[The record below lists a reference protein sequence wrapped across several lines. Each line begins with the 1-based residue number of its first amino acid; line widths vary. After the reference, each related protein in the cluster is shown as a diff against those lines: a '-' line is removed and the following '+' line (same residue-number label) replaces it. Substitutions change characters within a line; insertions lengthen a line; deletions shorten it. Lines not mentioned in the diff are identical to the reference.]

1 MQHETDNVSGID
13 EFLAQD
19 ARKDLLRF
27 AAIGSI
33 DDGKSTLIGRL
44 LHDSKNIY
52 EDQIDSVR
60 KLSKG
65 RDMSSE
71 IDFSLITDG
80 LKAEREQ
87 KITIDVA
94 YRYFS
99 TPRRRFIIADTPGH
113 EQYTRNMATGTS
125 TADLSIIL
133 IDARRGV
140 LPQTK
145 RHAFISSL
153 LGVSHLLVAV
163 NKMDLVGYDQSVYDG
178 IREDF
183 IEFVRKLRI
192 ADVRF
197 VPVSALK
204 GDNVV
209 ERSGNMPWYQG
220 EPLLEILESIYVA
233 GDRNLIDLRFPV
245 QFVLRPHQDF
255 RGYCGQVASGVIRAG
270 DEVTLL
276 PSMQQTRIK
285 SIVSYDGEV
294 DVASP
299 PMSVALTLQD
309 EIDVSRGD
317 MIVHRH
323 NSPRIERRFEAMVV
337 WMSEQP
343 MDINKPYFMKH
354 TTQLT
359 RLRIDEVRY
368 RVDVGT
374 LNRIEACPL
383 KLNEIGRIAF
393 TSTRPIFFDTYE
405 RNRTTGSFVLIDA
418 MSNNTVGACM
428 IIERE
433 RSDRL
438 PVHIGRVSGESHLKR
453 RESLVAPAERTERMS
468 QRGATIWL
476 TGLVG
481 SGKTEIAYAL
491 ERRLFDL
498 GATVVVLDGENVR
511 LGISR
516 ELDFSA
522 EGRAEHLRRV
532 AEVARLLNDAGL
544 LVICGFVSPTESIRN
559 EVGSIIGPERFLVV
573 HVDSALAK
581 CEARDAT
588 GLYARARNGE
598 ADNVAGVDLPY
609 EPPAAPA
616 LVIRADDTAVDAA
629 VDELLEFLRTR
640 TIFPALP

>member
-1 MQHETDNVSGID
+1 MQQEADNVSGID

-19 ARKDLLRF
+19 AGKDLLRF

-52 EDQIDSVR
+52 EDQIDAIR
-60 KLSKG
+60 ELSRG
-65 RDMSSE
+65 SDESSE
-71 IDFSLITDG
+71 IDFSLVTDG

-133 IDARRGV
+133 IDARHGV

-163 NKMDLVGYDQSVYDG
+163 NKMDMVAYEQNVYDG

-183 IEFVRKLRI
+183 IEFLRKLRI

-197 VPVSALK
+197 VPISALK

-209 ERSGNMPWYQG
+209 DRSGNMPWYQG
-220 EPLLEILESIYVA
+220 EPLLEILESVYIA

-245 QFVLRPHQDF
+245 QFALRPHQDF
-255 RGYCGQVASGVIRAG
+255 RGYCGQVASGIIRAG
-270 DEVTLL
+270 DEVTVL

-285 SIVSYDGEV
+285 SIVSYDGEL
-294 DVASP
+294 DAAAP
-299 PMSVALTLQD
+299 PMSIAVTLQD

-343 MDINKPYFMKH
+343 MDPKKPYFMKH

-359 RLRIDEVRY
+359 RVRIDEVRY
-368 RVDVGT
+368 RVDVDT
-374 LNRIEACPL
+374 LNRIEAVPL
-383 KLNEIGRIAF
+383 KLNEIGRVAF
-393 TSTRPIFFDTYE
+393 TSTRPIFYDAYE
-405 RNRTTGSFVLIDA
+405 RNRTTGSFVLIDV

-428 IIERE
+428 IIERQ

-438 PVHIGRVSGESHLKR
+438 PVHIGRGVGESQLKR
-453 RESLVAPAERTERMS
+453 RESLVAPRERTERMS

-498 GATVVVLDGENVR
+498 GATVVVLDGTNVR

-532 AEVARLLNDAGL
+532 AEVARLLNDASL
-544 LVICGFVSPTESIRN
+544 LVICGFVSPKESIRT
-559 EVGSIIGPERFLVV
+559 EIGSIIGSDRFLVV
-573 HVDSALAK
+573 HVDSSLAN
-581 CEARDAT
+581 CEARDTT
-588 GLYARARNGE
+588 GLYARARSGQ

-609 EPPAAPA
+609 EPPETPD
-616 LVIRADDTAVDAA
+616 LVIRADDQAVAAA
-629 VDELLEFLRTR
+629 VDQLLELLRTR
-640 TIFPALP
+640 GVFPVAG